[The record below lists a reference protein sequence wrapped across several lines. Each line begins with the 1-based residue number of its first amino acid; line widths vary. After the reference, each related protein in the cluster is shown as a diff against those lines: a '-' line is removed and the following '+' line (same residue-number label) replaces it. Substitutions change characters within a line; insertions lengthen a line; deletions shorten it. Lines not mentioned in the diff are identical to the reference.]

1 MQRWNGWIQAALN
14 GYGLGSLGK
23 TAGSA
28 GVSGGL
34 NYLLAKVPSLT
45 LQYGFDGEYRTSIR
59 FLVDPGGV
67 PFAPIPLVSRE
78 VHALDLAAGYSL
90 PRGFR
95 VDGFA
100 GFAVDRLGGTGPYL
114 GLKIVGE
121 VSKRLEVQGDYERRL
136 DSVNTGSV
144 VDRMTGR
151 LLWKVGR

>member
-1 MQRWNGWIQAALN
+1 M
-14 GYGLGSLGK
+14 
-23 TAGSA
+23 
-28 GVSGGL
+28 
-34 NYLLAKVPSLT
+34 
-45 LQYGFDGEYRTSIR
+45 
-59 FLVDPGGV
+59 
-67 PFAPIPLVSRE
+67 
-78 VHALDLAAGYSL
+78 DLAAGYSL